1 MHAPPPDEPRDHKP
15 AVWLLSCLALTL
27 CAATA
32 LGGFRADDWI
42 NLERGRWAWT
52 AAGAHDLWTSLNPF
66 TLYRPLVD
74 LWHGL
79 MLRLFGLNPPPMLLV
94 LSALLLGQ
102 SLLLGRLVR
111 EHGGSRNAAM
121 LATVAV
127 WCQPNAYAWTALWV
141 SNATGSLMATFALIS
156 LLLFARAARKGARGR
171 TMLPSLIGMAL
182 AFLAGALCKEEIVLL
197 PGAVFAL
204 EWLRWPQRDARER
217 RAIVVAWVTL
227 VIVTGAY
234 TIFRTHILPTPQ
246 MGENRYHLRFGA
258 HVFHNIGFF
267 LQQLGAMPLVTLV
280 LARFLMPAAFTA
292 ARSSAAWQQARIGVL
307 SGLGWAVAAS
317 LLYLPISGRPAYGY
331 LYVPAFGVAYAL
343 AFALDLVS
351 QAAAAAGSRRSVVA
365 PLAVH
370 AVLAAV
376 LCGAGLVG
384 IAWHRYPQLAADAEA
399 RLLSEHPAPPRG
411 ARMVFFDA
419 GDPKR
424 ETFAGRTIFNLVFD
438 DASGSFLRLVYDRD
452 DLDAVILHG
461 PAPKTYTPP
470 PGTIAIYRAQMGE
483 LTPWIQTAPSAPAPT
498 GRNP

>member
-15 AVWLLSCLALTL
+15 ALWLLSGLALTL

-52 AAGAHDLWTSLNPF
+52 AAGAHDIWTSLNPF

-79 MLRLFGLNPPPMLLV
+79 MLRLFGLNTPPMLLV
-94 LSALLLGQ
+94 LSALLLAQ

-141 SNATGSLMATFALIS
+141 SNATGSLMATFSLAA
-156 LLLFARAARKGARGR
+156 LLLFARAARHGARGR
-171 TMLPSLIGMAL
+171 NMLPSLVAMTL
-182 AFLAGALCKEEIVLL
+182 TFLAGALCKEEIVLL

-217 RAIVVAWVTL
+217 RARIIAWVTL
-227 VIVTGAY
+227 VAVTGAY

-246 MGENRYHLRFGA
+246 MGENRYHLRLGM

-267 LQQLGAMPLVTLV
+267 LQHLGAMPLVTLV
-280 LARFLMPAAFTA
+280 LARFWVPAAFRSQTRSGGA
-292 ARSSAAWQQARIGVL
+292 WTLARTGML
-307 SGLGWAVAAS
+307 SGAGWAVAAS

-331 LYVPAFGVAYAL
+331 LYIPAFGVAYAL
-343 AFALDLVS
+343 AFALDFAS
-351 QAAAAAGSRRSVVA
+351 QAAAAAGSRRTVVA

-370 AVLAAV
+370 AVLASA
-376 LCGAGLVG
+376 LCAAGLIG

-399 RLLSEHPAPPRG
+399 RLLSEHPSPPRG
-411 ARMVFFDA
+411 ARMVFLDCGTPA
-419 GDPKR
+419 R

-452 DLDAVILHG
+452 DLDAVIVHG
-461 PAPKTYTPP
+461 AVPETYTPP

-483 LTPWIQTAPSAPAPT
+483 LTPWTPT
-498 GRNP
+498 SR